1 MPYSRELMTVINEIR
16 HNVHVTFGN
25 EFIIVSEK
33 IYHYCGKET
42 TSLKEK
48 NIIQRAVRNNLSIS

>member
-48 NIIQRAVRNNLSIS
+48 HYSKSCEK